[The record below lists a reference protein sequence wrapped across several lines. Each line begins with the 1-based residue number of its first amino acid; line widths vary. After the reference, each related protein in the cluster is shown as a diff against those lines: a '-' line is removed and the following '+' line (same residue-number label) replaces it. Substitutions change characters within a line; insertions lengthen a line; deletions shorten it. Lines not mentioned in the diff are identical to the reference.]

1 MTAAML
7 MRRAQTIRRLEEMDV
22 ASGSG
27 KRFVYLPARALGPEP
42 LEEARAAGMRHPQ
55 ALGQQQLQLVAERS
69 NRDSLNIWPV
79 QTRPQALNRRPV
91 QLSLHL

>member
-42 LEEARAAGMRHPQ
+42 LEEARAAGM